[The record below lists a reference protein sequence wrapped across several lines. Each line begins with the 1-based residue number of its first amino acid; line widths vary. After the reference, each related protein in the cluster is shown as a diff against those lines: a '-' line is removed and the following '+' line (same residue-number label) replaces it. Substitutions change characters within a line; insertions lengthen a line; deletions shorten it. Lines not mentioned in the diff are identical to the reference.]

1 MSGLYRLMVKLS
13 DQLITQKRA
22 LAAEAAAKLG
32 GDGRSMGSL
41 LRVGPSGAGGSLAS
55 RPELKTVSEEAA
67 GANEKPGTEAAD
79 EGGAGGAV
87 VSTPSQLGNQPEE
100 DEEEPPGPFTQ
111 FQRLFVT
118 PPRDA
123 ERSINVPRVEEAR
136 RLDLEA

>member
-1 MSGLYRLMVKLS
+1 MPAHDLSLALSHSCPSHCPQGSIYKDPMSGLYRLMVKLS

-67 GANEKPGTEAAD
+67 A
-79 EGGAGGAV
+79 
-87 VSTPSQLGNQPEE
+87 
-100 DEEEPPGPFTQ
+100 
-111 FQRLFVT
+111 
-118 PPRDA
+118 
-123 ERSINVPRVEEAR
+123 
-136 RLDLEA
+136 